1 MTLKQSIISQEG
13 NQHNA
18 LLIGTALLA
27 IFTLAIS
34 ATVLDSTPITTPYDT
49 PTENGDGSTLSPL
62 AILLLLLDAVLG
74 LFGIDIDPAVPAGGA
89 GSWAALFI
97 IAFDVLRSLAF
108 PLLAVVGGSVL
119 LLLVSRHLPQSTTSS
134 VMDILRNRSRTAMP
148 DSQLNTDNEKWP
160 PTEPDQ
166 EVSKAWVAMT
176 TQLEIDNPSSQ
187 TPVEWAE
194 SAIDAGFDENHVNK
208 ITELLQETRYND
220 TGITDDH
227 RQDAKRILEQFEDD
241 FK

>member
-1 MTLKQSIISQEG
+1 MPSKQSIINQDV

-27 IFTLAIS
+27 IFTLSIS
-34 ATVLDSTPITTPYDT
+34 AAVLDSAPITTPYDT
-49 PTENGDGSTLSPL
+49 PVQNGDGPTLSPL
-62 AILLLLLDAVLG
+62 AILLLLLDAILG
-74 LFGIDIDPAVPAGGA
+74 LFGINIDPTVPAGGA
-89 GSWAALFI
+89 GSWAAFLI

-108 PLLAVVGGSVL
+108 PLLAVGGGSVL
-119 LLLVSRHLPQSTTSS
+119 LLLIDRHLPQSTTSS

-148 DSQLNTDNEKWP
+148 DSQVNTDDEKWP

-176 TQLEIDNPSSQ
+176 TQLEIDNPGSQ

-194 SAIDAGFDENHVNK
+194 SAIDAGFDENHVNE
-208 ITELLQETRYND
+208 ITELLRETRYND
-220 TGITDDH
+220 RGITDDH

-241 FK
+241 SK